1 MNLEWT
7 AEQKILRDSVAR
19 FCRTETPIE
28 VALARAEGRGDS
40 GEELWR
46 KIAEQGWLG
55 VLVPEEYGGLGLG
68 VTDLGIILEEM
79 GRALVPGPYFST
91 AALGTPSLVMGASAA
106 IKLGCLEAIVAGEK
120 KITLALLEED
130 GQLGPSHVKL
140 QARKK
145 ENGYLLNGKKF
156 FVPDIQTAD
165 LVIVAGRTAEGDDGT
180 TLFLI
185 DTHAPGVSIEE
196 NQLWDSTSRSGQLVL
211 KNVEI
216 DTILGEPEKAWNLVD
231 PVLLIAN
238 AGIAAGSVAAAEQ
251 VLQQVLDFARKRM
264 QFGVP
269 IGSFQAVKH
278 PLANLFAE
286 IESARSAYHYAAW
299 AVDARSQDARA
310 AAGVARLTCTEAYRH
325 ATLVSLQ
332 AHGGIGFTWEY
343 DLHLHVKRAMH
354 NMNFLGV
361 PSDYERVV
369 AAEALGL

>member
-19 FCRTETPIE
+19 FCKTETPIE
-28 VALARAEGRGDS
+28 VARAWAEGRGDS
-40 GEELWR
+40 GETLWR

-68 VTDLGIILEEM
+68 VTDLAIVLEEM
-79 GRALVPGPYFST
+79 GRALVPGSYFST
-91 AALGTPSLVMGASAA
+91 AALGTPAVVLGASDA
-106 IKLGCLEAIVAGEK
+106 IKRACLEAIVAGEK

-130 GQLGPSHVKL
+130 GQLGPSHVRL
-140 QARKK
+140 QARKNGK
-145 ENGYLLNGKKF
+145 GYLLNGRKF
-156 FVPDIQTAD
+156 FVPDIQSAD
-165 LVIVAGRTAEGDDGT
+165 LVVAAGHTAEGDDGT

-185 DTHAPGVSIEE
+185 DTHAPGVSIEKNE
-196 NQLWDSTSRSGQLVL
+196 LWDSTSCSGQLLL

-216 DTILGEPEKAWNLVD
+216 DTILGAPGKGWTLVD

-251 VLQQVLDFARKRM
+251 VLQQVLDFARKRV

-299 AVDARSQDARA
+299 AVDARSHDARA
-310 AAGVARLTCTEAYRH
+310 AVA
-325 ATLVSLQ
+325 
-332 AHGGIGFTWEY
+332 
-343 DLHLHVKRAMH
+343 
-354 NMNFLGV
+354 
-361 PSDYERVV
+361 
-369 AAEALGL
+369 